1 MLYLFFFPNLFVFLV
16 FEIPKRRGKSNNHM
30 VGYTVYVIVFI
41 GLQYTCTDLHR
52 LPVQTKPAPHQLTS
66 AAGLGPITSLLLVGT
81 AGYHLYLQ
89 WVPLRYTHTHTH
101 THTPLRNSSPSFESD
116 CSLRKNFQHVRHVA
130 SRVHFK
136 NSDPHFF
143 SFSYSVSMVLMDNI
157 PGPFAMLQ
165 MLTVFFLCVCVCFLR
180 GYSCW
185 YQLLSWC

>member
-1 MLYLFFFPNLFVFLV
+1 MGSVAV
-16 FEIPKRRGKSNNHM
+16 
-30 VGYTVYVIVFI
+30 
-41 GLQYTCTDLHR
+41 C
-52 LPVQTKPAPHQLTS
+52 
-66 AAGLGPITSLLLVGT
+66 
-81 AGYHLYLQ
+81 
-89 WVPLRYTHTHTH
+89 TH

-165 MLTVFFLCVCVCFLR
+165 MLTVFFFLCVCVCVFSEGVFLLI
-180 GYSCW
+180 SIA
-185 YQLLSWC
+185 